1 MDKRYSDF
9 VEALEDIVSDYD
21 DSSNEYEEVMTSL
34 TMIKNRLEDETL
46 YLGAV
51 GSFSSGKS
59 TFLNSMIQKNLLPT
73 DAVQGT
79 TVSATILKKA
89 EKNDL
94 IIHYSNGQILSYS
107 DDIDIIAER
116 YGLEVQK
123 EHISIW
129 KRLLNWLKRL
139 FGIVQIKEDNSQMR
153 ELFLDLISN
162 EERAKDVQQVVLNI
176 KNENIPYNIGLVDTP
191 GTESLNFRHNAV
203 TRNVIE
209 NICDAIVIIIPYD
222 EPVSEELLSY
232 VNGNIKEYIDNCI
245 FVVTKVELL
254 DDIEELPRLMKVI
267 KKRLENGLDIS
278 NPIVLPMPTL
288 LYLKNVDTDVKI
300 TLLEDIDEENRLALL
315 NLYKQGYEEI
325 YNILDKNREQYL
337 RKKLISVCE
346 QVSRKLLRSLQE
358 KVQQCEQVGS
368 ELIKNQV
375 VELSEFKNIMV
386 SMINSKIIYCVGSG
400 SVSKTNIR
408 SVYSEMKTNIDGMIS
423 NIWELDILAS
433 EVSGIETNIA
443 INQVEKILKAPLESI
458 QNSEHEV
465 SEVILEEFMKEYESC
480 GNLNTS
486 IFLNTEFD
494 LSILEEYKLGTR
506 DSFEKMKDN
515 IVIHIKSQSEGLV
528 NKFKALFKKN
538 IKKEREYVISAL
550 YSYLNEEEEHAVL
563 FVEKWNESI
572 KVQIRQQLLFF
583 LEGLLDINRTVISQY
598 CEENISSIR
607 KNQSLKMR
615 TEENI
620 DKLENYLN
628 ILRED

>member
-1 MDKRYSDF
+1 M
-9 VEALEDIVSDYD
+9 
-21 DSSNEYEEVMTSL
+21 
-34 TMIKNRLEDETL
+34 
-46 YLGAV
+46 
-51 GSFSSGKS
+51 
-59 TFLNSMIQKNLLPT
+59 
-73 DAVQGT
+73 
-79 TVSATILKKA
+79 
-89 EKNDL
+89 
-94 IIHYSNGQILSYS
+94 
-107 DDIDIIAER
+107 
-116 YGLEVQK
+116 
-123 EHISIW
+123 
-129 KRLLNWLKRL
+129 
-139 FGIVQIKEDNSQMR
+139 
-153 ELFLDLISN
+153 
-162 EERAKDVQQVVLNI
+162 
-176 KNENIPYNIGLVDTP
+176 
-191 GTESLNFRHNAV
+191 
-203 TRNVIE
+203 
-209 NICDAIVIIIPYD
+209 
-222 EPVSEELLSY
+222 
-232 VNGNIKEYIDNCI
+232 
-245 FVVTKVELL
+245 TKVELL

-358 KVQQCEQVGS
+358 KVQQCEQIDC

-375 VELSEFKNIMV
+375 VELSEFKNSMV
-386 SMINSKIIYCVGSG
+386 SMIDSKIIYCDGSWN
-400 SVSKTNIR
+400 VSKTNIR
-408 SVYSEMKTNIDGMIS
+408 SVYSEMKTNIDGVIS
-423 NIWELDILAS
+423 NIWDLDILAS

-458 QNSEHEV
+458 QNREYEV
-465 SEVILEEFMKEYESC
+465 SEVIRREFMKEYESC

-494 LSILEEYKLGTR
+494 LSILEEYKLRTR
-506 DSFEKMKDN
+506 ELFEKIKDS

-550 YSYLNEEEEHAVL
+550 YSYLDEEEEHAVL

-572 KVQIRQQLLFF
+572 TVQIRQQLLFF

-598 CEENISSIR
+598 CEKNISSIR

-620 DKLENYLN
+620 DKIENYLN